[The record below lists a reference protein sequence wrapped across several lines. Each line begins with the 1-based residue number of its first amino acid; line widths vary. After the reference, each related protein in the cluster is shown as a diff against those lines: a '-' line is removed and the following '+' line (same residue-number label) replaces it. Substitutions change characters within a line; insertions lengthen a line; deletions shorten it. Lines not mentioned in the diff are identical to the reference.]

1 MLLLEGTL
9 IRPLKKNCDERGYL
23 CELIRSDGAYYYP
36 FAMCYYS
43 VSSKGVIRAW
53 HRHPRTQQR
62 DTFIV
67 IQGMAKVCAYDMET
81 NEFNEHFIG
90 DDNMV
95 SLTINGK
102 FWHGFKA
109 VSDKPVI
116 LLNFPDRLYDYKN
129 PDEERLPYNT
139 EKIPYDWDIKM
150 K

>member
-1 MLLLEGTL
+1 MLEGTI

-23 CELIRSDGAYYYP
+23 TELIRSDGDYYYP
-36 FAMCYYS
+36 FTMCYYS
-43 VSSKGVIRAW
+43 MTWKGVIRAW
-53 HRHPRTQQR
+53 HRHPKTQQR

-67 IQGMAKVCAYDMET
+67 LQGMAKICVYDMET
-81 NEFNEHFIG
+81 NELNEHFIG
-90 DDNMV
+90 EDNMIA
-95 SLTINGK
+95 LTINGK

-116 LLNFPDRLYDYKN
+116 LLNFPDTLYNYKN

-139 EKIPYDWDIKM
+139 NKIPYDWNIKI